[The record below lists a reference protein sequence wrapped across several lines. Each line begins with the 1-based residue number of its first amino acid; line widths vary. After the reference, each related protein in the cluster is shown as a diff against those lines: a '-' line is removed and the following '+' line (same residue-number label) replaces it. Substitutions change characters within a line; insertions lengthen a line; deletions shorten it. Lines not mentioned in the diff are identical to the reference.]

1 MKITRIIMMV
11 LFSMMTLWANE
22 DLLVYKVDN
31 SQGKITP
38 KTIEKSLVKSGYIIP
53 KNRDMNGPFKKQFE
67 KTTFDTYNL
76 MIAYHDKMA
85 TKLVI
90 KHENAG
96 VFVPFSVAIYQKKG
110 DKFLYVSFLTAKAQ
124 SKILGIQEPLLDA
137 IEKEN
142 KKAFLTALP
151 GAVEEKLSFSVQA
164 TDKKLLTSF
173 EVEVED
179 DDAEE
184 LKDELEMVLESGLK
198 PIGFIKA
205 SFSAF
210 GMDLEEAN
218 NEDYEF
224 YDAYS
229 LCKLKVIYNVA
240 LQRPEAGAFAPCTL
254 AIYHKVG
261 SNKTKIVFPNVY
273 NWIATLDIKDKAL
286 IALLEKAQS
295 DIVTL
300 LKSAIE

>member
-1 MKITRIIMMV
+1 MV
-11 LFSMMTLWANE
+11 GLSANE
-22 DLLVYKVDN
+22 DLIVYKVDN
-31 SQGKITP
+31 SKGKITP
-38 KTIEKSLVKSGYIIP
+38 ATIEKSLVKSGYVIP
-53 KNRDMNGPFKKQFE
+53 KNRDMNGPFKKQFQ

-76 MIAYHDKMA
+76 MIAYHAKMS
-85 TKLVI
+85 TELVI

-124 SKILGIQEPLLDA
+124 GKILGIKEPLLDA

-142 KKAFLTALP
+142 KKAFLAALP
-151 GAVEEKLSFSVQA
+151 GAVEEKLSFTPQA

-173 EVEVED
+173 EIEVDD

-205 SFSAF
+205 SFTAF
-210 GMDLEEAN
+210 GMDLEEAE

-229 LCKLKVIYNVA
+229 LCKLKVIYNVS
-240 LQRPEAGAFAPCTL
+240 LVRPEAGAFAPCTL
-254 AIYHKVG
+254 AIYHKIG

-273 NWIATLDIKDKAL
+273 NWISTLDLKDKKL
-286 IALLEKAQS
+286 I
-295 DIVTL
+295 DTL
-300 LKSAIE
+300 LKAQDDIVKLIKNAIE

>member
-1 MKITRIIMMV
+1 MIMLLSWSV
-11 LFSMMTLWANE
+11 ATANE
-22 DLLVYKVDN
+22 DLIVYKVDN
-31 SQGKITP
+31 SKGKITP
-38 KTIEKSLVKSGYIIP
+38 VSIEKSLVKSGYVIP
-53 KNRDMNGPFKKQFE
+53 KNRDMNGPFKKQFQ
-67 KTTFDTYNL
+67 KTIFDTYNL
-76 MIAYHDKMA
+76 MIAYHEKMA
-85 TKLVI
+85 TELVA

-124 SKILGIQEPLLDA
+124 SKILGLTDPLLTS

-142 KKAFLTALP
+142 KKAFLIALP
-151 GAVEEKLSFSVQA
+151 GAVEEKLSFSPQA

-173 EVEVED
+173 EIEVED

-184 LKDELEMVLESGLK
+184 LKDEFEMVLESGLK

-210 GMDLEEAN
+210 GMDLEEAK

-229 LCKLKVIYNVA
+229 LCKLKVIYNVS
-240 LQRPEAGAFAPCTL
+240 LVRPEAGAFAPCTL

-261 SNKTKIVFPNVY
+261 TNKTKIVFPNVY
-273 NWIATLDIKDKAL
+273 NWISTLDLKDKAL
-286 IALLEKAQS
+286 IKTLEKAQG